1 MYQSIGCVNF
11 PYVRANISVQLVTLL
26 FLPSYLVLFV
36 FLDNNNDEIFY
47 SRKMR
52 DFSIIDGFAEI
63 SECMAEMTK
72 YVANEPSVGLFFIQQ
87 HAKNAVPNVIGVKK
101 NVDEK
106 SHETTLHTEDL
117 EESVTLVRSMNE
129 HGFPIADKMI
139 GEIKKSLKI
148 MGTKQPKRGLISP
161 LSRSHSER
169 ASSYTQEGSEKRNNY
184 FSNVLMSAKQKA
196 SSFKWRQRDTSGS
209 IDSMDEK
216 PQMPVSSASIAS
228 SFWAAKNE
236 ELPAARQGGDESEH
250 DQPDASDAPS
260 IDLLSVSS
268 DRYDDFKACKEAKL
282 EEWLDGTGTLGT
294 GDEKRS

>member
-1 MYQSIGCVNF
+1 MTLSPPAVSN
-11 PYVRANISVQLVTLL
+11 ASSHLVFTA
-26 FLPSYLVLFV
+26 PTAG
-36 FLDNNNDEIFY
+36 
-47 SRKMR
+47 KMR
-52 DFSIIDGFAEI
+52 DFSVIDGFVEI

-87 HAKNAVPNVIGVKK
+87 HAQNAVPNVIGAKK
-101 NVDEK
+101 KVDEK

-117 EESVTLVRSMNE
+117 EDSVTLVRSMNE

-148 MGTKQPKRGLISP
+148 IGTKQPKRGLIIP
-161 LSRSHSER
+161 LAHSHSER
-169 ASSYTQEGSEKRNNY
+169 ASFYTQEGNGKKNNY

-196 SSFKWRQRDTSGS
+196 SSFKWGQRDASGS

-216 PQMPVSSASIAS
+216 PQMYPNLPLSVSSASITS
-228 SFWAAKNE
+228 SFWAGKTE
-236 ELPAARQGGDESEH
+236 ELPVGSQGEDESQHE
-250 DQPDASDAPS
+250 QPVASDIS

-282 EEWLDGTGTLGT
+282 EEWLDGTGTLDDNCGT